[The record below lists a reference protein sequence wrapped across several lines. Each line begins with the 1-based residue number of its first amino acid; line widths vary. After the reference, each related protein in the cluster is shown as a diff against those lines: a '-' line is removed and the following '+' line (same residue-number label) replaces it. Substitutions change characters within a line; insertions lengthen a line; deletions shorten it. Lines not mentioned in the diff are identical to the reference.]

1 MPNVIKLSVRDLT
14 DFICRTGSV
23 DSRSGISRMLEGTRL
38 HGIIQSRQGKDY
50 RREVSLAQ
58 TFRLDELIFELSGRA
73 DGILDEGDA
82 FTIDEIKT
90 TAQNL
95 RYIREEDYPAY
106 RAQAE
111 CYACM
116 FALENKLDF
125 VRTRLTFCNIE
136 TEECIFF
143 YRDHTIEEL
152 LERVKS
158 LLSEYKKWTLLRLD
172 AERELRE
179 SAEKL
184 KFPFREYRDGQSE
197 LVLAAFRAFR
207 RHERLIAQAPTG
219 IGKTMSV
226 LYPAYK
232 ALGSGF
238 GRRIFYLTSKT
249 TLREAAENAVDLLR
263 RHGLRTRGIVITA
276 KEKICL
282 CRDAVR
288 DCSSI
293 VCPYSSGHYDRVND
307 ALYALLSGYESYN
320 LTLIQEIAREYE
332 VCPFEL
338 SLDAALFCDLIIC
351 DYNYLFDPNAS
362 LKRFFGDYY
371 DGDGCIPDENILLI
385 DEAHNLGERARDMFS
400 SELVLEPFLRL
411 LRTIP
416 ESDMLLY
423 LPLRLLCREFLRLKR
438 HCGEDN
444 GGVFMS
450 HKPFERFGELLDDF
464 ANAALEWQRA
474 NGFASSADETE
485 LDETGKPAN
494 QNAILPHRAVAD
506 LRGLAREYLT
516 SLKLARLCADKFVN
530 YVTVNEGGED
540 IRVKLY
546 CLDPSELISKRLLR
560 GRGAVLFSAT
570 LTPIEYFADLLDY
583 GDAGRVTLELE
594 SPFERKNLFVAAMD
608 KISTC
613 YSDRANTIFQA
624 AEVIA
629 VTASAREGNYMA
641 YFPSYR
647 LMREVFR
654 EFVKLGTGFRCLMQK
669 PDMSEPER
677 ESFLRQF
684 AADGDG
690 TLIGFAVLGGI
701 FAEGIDLVGE
711 RLIGSIIIGVGLA
724 KPNSESNLI
733 AEYYGEAGMNGYNYA
748 YLYPGINKVMQAAGR
763 VIRTETDRGVVIL
776 VDDRYATP
784 DYIRVLPKHWRGMN
798 LIGDTKSLQSALK
811 KFWAAGKP
819 PRA

>member
-1 MPNVIKLSVRDLT
+1 MPDNIIKLSVRELT
-14 DFICRTGSV
+14 DFILRTGSV
-23 DSRSGISRMLEGTRL
+23 DSRSGVARMLEGTRL
-38 HGIIQSRQGKDY
+38 HGIIQSRQGKGY

-58 TFRLDELIFELSGRA
+58 TFRLDELYFELSGRA
-73 DGILDEGDA
+73 DGILDEEDA
-82 FTIDEIKT
+82 YTIDEIKT
-90 TAQNL
+90 TAQDL
-95 RYIREEDYPAY
+95 RYIHEEDYPAY

-136 TEECIFF
+136 TEECVYF
-143 YRDHTIEEL
+143 YRDHTLEEL

-158 LLSEYKKWTLLRLD
+158 LLSDYRKWTRLRLD
-172 AERELRE
+172 AERELKT
-179 SAEKL
+179 SAESL

-249 TLREAAENAVDLLR
+249 TLREAAENAASLLR
-263 RHGLRTRGIVITA
+263 RHGLRTRSIVITA

-293 VCPYSSGHYDRVND
+293 VCPYSHGHYDRVND

-320 LTLIQEIAREYE
+320 LPLLVQIAREYE

-351 DYNYLFDPNAS
+351 DYNYLFDPNVS

-371 DGDGCIPDENILLI
+371 NGDGCVPDENLLLV
-385 DEAHNLGERARDMFS
+385 DEAHNLGERSRGMFS
-400 SELVLEPFLRL
+400 SELVFEPFLRL

-416 ESDMLLY
+416 ESDMFLY

-438 HCGEDN
+438 GVSDEG
-444 GGVFMS
+444 GGVYVS
-450 HKPFERFGELLDDF
+450 HKPLERFGELLDGF
-464 ANAALEWQRA
+464 ASAALEWQRA
-474 NGFASSADETE
+474 NGFASSVYEAE
-485 LDETGKPAN
+485 LDATSGTTAE
-494 QNAILPHRAVAD
+494 NAVLPHRAVDD
-506 LRGLAREYLT
+506 LRLAAREYLT
-516 SLKLARLCADKFVN
+516 AQKLSEMCCDKFVN
-530 YVTVNEGGED
+530 YVTVKED
-540 IRVKLY
+540 GSIRVKLY
-546 CLDPSELISKRLLR
+546 CLDPSELISRRLMC

-570 LTPIEYFADLLDY
+570 LTPLEYFADLIDY

-594 SPFERKNLFVAAMD
+594 SPFDRKNLFVAAMD
-608 KISTC
+608 KISTR
-613 YSDRANTIFQA
+613 YSDRANTIFMVA
-624 AEVIA
+624 DVIA
-629 VTASAREGNYMA
+629 AAASAREGNYMV

-654 EFVKLGTGFRCLMQK
+654 EFAKLGTGFRCLMQK

-677 ESFLRQF
+677 ESFLSQF
-684 AADGDG
+684 SSDGDG
-690 TLIGFAVLGGI
+690 TLVGFAVLGGI

-711 RLIGSIIIGVGLA
+711 RLIGSIIVGVGLA
-724 KPNSESNLI
+724 QPNSESNLI
-733 AEYYGEAGMNGYNYA
+733 AEYYTEAGMNGYNYA
-748 YLYPGINKVMQAAGR
+748 YLYPGLSKVMQAAGR
-763 VIRTETDRGVVIL
+763 VIRTESDRGIVIL
-776 VDDRYATP
+776 IDDRYATP
-784 DYIRVLPKHWRGMN
+784 EYARVLPKHWQPMK
-798 LIGDTKSLQSALK
+798 LIGDTKSLRVALA
-811 KFWAAGKP
+811 KFW
-819 PRA
+819 RESN